1 MQQLRQ
7 YPGSEPSNLRE
18 PRVPRI
24 HNRWLRQ
31 GEVENSEFS
40 EISETLE
47 NIFRRFSTPSFPFC
61 ASLYPKRKTRSWK
74 NSEFDQNALR
84 PVYIDQ
90 KTSIKVSNYLEHVP
104 VTQFNQPQGG
114 TP

>member
-7 YPGSEPSNLRE
+7 YPGSGPLSSRE
-18 PRVPRI
+18 PRIP
-24 HNRWLRQ
+24 NRWLRQ
-31 GEVENSEFS
+31 GEAENSEIS

-47 NIFRRFSTPSFPFC
+47 NIFHQPI
-61 ASLYPKRKTRSWK
+61 PKTENSVLENLGVRS
-74 NSEFDQNALR
+74 NALR

-104 VTQFNQPQGG
+104 VTQFNQLQGEI
-114 TP
+114 P